1 MNCKWFITMALLT
14 SVTTHGFAQKQVPD
28 AGQSLEDTLDL
39 GLREGL
45 EQYLE
50 RDIKPDYLTERK
62 DWKRFSENRHY
73 MPYKN
78 LRSTDPMPMMAIDD
92 STRYT
97 LRIKN
102 YPNHNKLHPIDP
114 DPSRK
119 FNPFANP

>member
-1 MNCKWFITMALLT
+1 MALMT
-14 SVTTHGFAQKQVPD
+14 SVTTHGFAQKQAPD

-97 LRIKN
+97 LVIKK
-102 YPNHNKLHPIDP
+102 YPNYYKPDSSDP
-114 DPSRK
+114 GRYRK
-119 FNPFANP
+119 FLPEMKP